1 MKITVMTALAAAT
14 FALAPLAHA
23 GEGNGNPFPNDAEAL
38 ATVTTSPVARVADVG
53 SEAPIN
59 PVGRPGTQ
67 LATLSNEV
75 VPGAGSE
82 APVQT
87 ANSLPAGFEVGTVA
101 YAQAQSINRYFA
113 EQARRAAS
121 FATASAAPQP
131 RN

>member
-1 MKITVMTALAAAT
+1 MKTTLLATAFALTLAAA
-14 FALAPLAHA
+14 APAFA
-23 GEGNGNPFPNDAEAL
+23 GEGNGNPFPNNAGPL
-38 ATVTTSPVARVADVG
+38 ATVATVQPTRVADVG
-53 SEAPIN
+53 SEALIN

-75 VPGAGSE
+75 VPVAGSE
-82 APVQT
+82 ALVQT

-101 YAQAQSINRYFA
+101 YARAQSINRYFA
-113 EQARRAAS
+113 EQARRAAP